1 MICPV
6 IVRLYNISVLHDSYI
21 FQLLR
26 VWEVTITIQI
36 NIQFTIIFCIIRWS
50 LCLVNNLKLKSH
62 IFSSKKFSRWAI
74 PCFNC
79 RRRGTF
85 QFNLWFWKFRIEI
98 YILICCNLSL
108 FVYIIKSFYFIK
120 EIINI
125 RRIIYQSCRYRFFM
139 LTINISCNYYRIPAF
154 CKIHQFIFYFF
165 RNIISRTT
173 NWANSSTC
181 SWIFF
186 PHRSG
191 CLLTS
196 IRDIIMIHQAL

>member
-1 MICPV
+1 MIYP
-6 IVRLYNISVLHDSYI
+6 ILRFYNISILHDCNI
-21 FQLLR
+21 IQLLR
-26 VWEVTITIQI
+26 FWEITITVQI
-36 NIQFTIIFCIIRWS
+36 NIQFTIIFCISRWS

-62 IFSSKKFSRWAI
+62 IFSIKKFIRWAI
-74 PCFNC
+74 PCSNC
-79 RRRGTF
+79 RRRETAP
-85 QFNLWFWKFRIEI
+85 FNLWLWKFRIEI

-108 FVYIIKSFYFIK
+108 FVYIIKSFYFVK

-125 RRIIYQSCRYRFFM
+125 GRIVYQSCRYRFFI

-173 NWANSSTC
+173 NRANSGTC
-181 SWIFF
+181 SRIFI

-196 IRDIIMIHQAL
+196 ICDIIMIHQTL